1 MVGLVG
7 VEARVQVRARAG
19 RERVKSEEAPEKL
32 RALFKRYSRESSHVQ
47 EMFKRVKPCSRDVQ
61 ERELCDWRVVFNS
74 PTWPCPWAACR
85 IRLSV
90 WGGAPPMSR
99 VSGVDVQVIQYF
111 IHSVED
117 TNLQIIYMFSNT

>member
-19 RERVKSEEAPEKL
+19 REVTSAI
-32 RALFKRYSRESSHVQ
+32 Q
-47 EMFKRVKPCSRDVQ
+47 EMFTEPIDVHAKSHAMF
-61 ERELCDWRVVFNS
+61 ERERFATGALFFNS
-74 PTWPCPWAACR
+74 PTCPSPRAACR

-99 VSGVDVQVIQYF
+99 LAGWTKSSVISHALLGSINLPIF
-111 IHSVED
+111 IHV
-117 TNLQIIYMFSNT
+117 